1 MGDSAKQSR
10 SCGPKRRRALRIRT
24 KRDRTSEKHKKQTRD
39 LGAKKKQREAAILAQ
54 RQDWNPKP

>member
-10 SCGPKRRRALRIRT
+10 TCGLKRRALRIGT
-24 KRDRTSEKHKKQTRD
+24 KGDRTAEKREKQTRD